1 MKTVLHT
8 LAFFSLAS
16 SPVRGQDTP
25 ARTEQVP
32 KTLRGDPE
40 PAQVDDTKGSRPDLT
55 DEQKAAL
62 TRARQLRG
70 ELTDQ
75 SIQQFAATDP
85 VLAML
90 YSDRVGFTN
99 AYEDER
105 DWRNVVDRDILRRTE
120 AKTIFLALLREPRGQ
135 FNRFGI
141 MRWLIKN
148 DDVLWAREFME
159 EAIRLYRLAPADWL
173 DGEAYELCILIRVHG
188 DETHLEFLDFMKRTR
203 GTDGGAGQFIRQG
216 IKAVKRHPVPRQI
229 PGVVPDSG
237 SRQPQVASRAT
248 LDQTQQSIPSLS
260 TTALVL
266 TLAAVLGFLSWHFI
280 RSRERNKP

>member
-1 MKTVLHT
+1 MKTVLP
-8 LAFFSLAS
+8 LMAFFSLAL
-16 SPVRGQDTP
+16 SPVRGQDRP
-25 ARTEQVP
+25 ADVEKFL
-32 KTLRGDPE
+32 KTLRGEPE
-40 PAQVDDTKGSRPDLT
+40 PAQVDHAEGSRPDLT

-70 ELTDQ
+70 GLTDQ
-75 SIQQFAATDP
+75 SIQQFSATDP

-105 DWRNVVDRDILRRTE
+105 DWRNVVDRDILRRPE
-120 AKTIFLALLREPRGQ
+120 AKTIFLALLREPRGR

-141 MRWLIKN
+141 MHWLIEN
-148 DDVLWAREFME
+148 DDVVWAREFME

-173 DGEAYELCILIRVHG
+173 YVEAYELCTLIRVHG

-203 GTDGGAGQFIRQG
+203 GTDGGVGDIFRQG

-237 SRQPQVASRAT
+237 SRQPQVAARAT
-248 LDQTQQSIPSLS
+248 PDQTQPSIPGLS
-260 TTALVL
+260 TTAVVL
-266 TLAAVLGFLSWHFI
+266 TLAAVLGFLSWYFI
-280 RSRERNKP
+280 RSRGRKE